1 MNRVKDLRKKAGIK
15 QIDLAEKIGMNR
27 GNLSKLENHNEYMTV
42 QNAHSLAS
50 FFDVSIDYLLGFSN
64 IANPKDHQLK
74 YFANTAQLVTLE
86 DIVLLYK
93 HERITI
99 RFFSDYIKV
108 TFDDQNKPEVIYNR
122 VNLSEER

>member
-1 MNRVKDLRKKAGIK
+1 MNRVKELRKKLGIK

-50 FFDVSIDYLLGFSN
+50 FFDVSIDYLLGLSD
-64 IANPKDHQLK
+64 IPNPKDHQLK
-74 YFANTAQLVTLE
+74 YFANAAKLTTLE
-86 DIVLLYK
+86 DIVLLHK

-99 RFFSDYIKV
+99 RFFTDYIKI
-108 TFDDQNKPEVIYNR
+108 TFDDQDK
-122 VNLSEER
+122 SEITYKRIK